1 MSKTDTLYSTSRA
14 VQSAFQFNNDV
25 AEVFTDMI
33 TRSVPGYTLML
44 DVLGVLAE
52 QIVKDNDTC
61 YDIGCSLGAST
72 LALRQNIFAE
82 NCHIIAVDSAKA
94 MLERCEKVLE
104 RDNSKTPV
112 TLTCEK
118 AQQLTFQPMK
128 LCSMNLTLQFI
139 PQDERLALL
148 QHIAQHTVEGGALFL
163 SEKVIFDDTFKQN
176 ELTDLHHQFKKHQGY
191 SDLEIAQ
198 KRQSIE
204 NVLVPESI
212 EAHKQRLLDAGFSKV
227 ILALQ
232 CFTFVGFIAYK

>member
-14 VQSAFQFNNDV
+14 VQSAFQFDQDV

-52 QIVKDNDTC
+52 KIVNDGDYC

-72 LALRQNIFAE
+72 LALRQNIFAD
-82 NCHIIAVDSAKA
+82 NCQIVAVDSAKA

-112 TLTCEK
+112 SLVCEK
-118 AQQLTFQPMK
+118 AQQVNFKPMK

-139 PQDERLALL
+139 PQDERLSLL
-148 QHIAQHTVEGGALFL
+148 KNIAQHTVEGGALFL
-163 SEKVIFDDTFKQN
+163 SEKVVFDDDFKQ
-176 ELTDLHHQFKKHQGY
+176 EQLTDLHHQFKRHQGY

-204 NVLVPESI
+204 NVLIPETI
-212 EAHKQRLLDAGFSKV
+212 EAHIQRLKDAGFSRV
-227 ILALQ
+227 VLALQ
-232 CFTFVGFIAYK
+232 CFNFVGFIAYK